1 MLSRRT
7 FLKSVPLIP
16 ALCGA
21 LGAPPVTGLDP
32 RGRIHIP
39 IGIPDTLDTLKTFVE
54 AEGNFSPGFGTY
66 GIYFWLLDI
75 ETGKLVAPTMEGV
88 AVRHGLAPGGILIS
102 WPDWKVC
109 GCQVRIGVL
118 GFLIATGVVTAV
130 RVRVWD

>member
-32 RGRIHIP
+32 LGRIHIP

-75 ETGKLVAPTMEGV
+75 EMGKLAATTMEG
-88 AVRHGLAPGGILIS
+88 AALRHGLAPRGLLHTWS
-102 WPDWKVC
+102 DWEVG
-109 GCQVRIGVL
+109 GCQRTPGVRAD
-118 GFLIATGVVTAV
+118 LIDT
-130 RVRVWD
+130 